1 MDLMNAPRRYL
12 RRNEQDGSI
21 LDSARRAH
29 KAPEMQVP
37 FDVEKGKHR
46 PLCHL
51 IVQEINLIRNDIERA
66 LREEMKKEMEK
77 QKTQLYASLKI
88 ELLEEI
94 RKDITSPIKKSN
106 LEFKDNMMHIL
117 KKC

>member
-1 MDLMNAPRRYL
+1 MSTSWNMIYGTIWLRKRSLMR
-12 RRNEQDGSI
+12 D
-21 LDSARRAH
+21 
-29 KAPEMQVP
+29 
-37 FDVEKGKHR
+37 
-46 PLCHL
+46 
-51 IVQEINLIRNDIERA
+51 DIERA

-117 KKC
+117 KKCWISINKSLLRKRRSREKMHLHG

>member
-1 MDLMNAPRRYL
+1 MDLMNAPRYL

-66 LREEMKKEMEK
+66 LREETQKGIEK
-77 QKTQLYASLKI
+77 QKTVMEVQTWAEMADDAKAQAELALK
-88 ELLEEI
+88 EI
-94 RKDITSPIKKSN
+94 KENIARISKN
-106 LEFKDNMMHIL
+106 EH
-117 KKC
+117 